1 MITLLNKNK
10 LFLYCLVVIISS
22 SFFASLIQTSFGK
35 VDVKLMNLK
44 TPDGQNLVYDLYK
57 PSIATENDKQP
68 FIVVVPGFQRS
79 KEALS
84 NIAIEL
90 SRRGYVVAL
99 IDPYAQG
106 MSSSSLSRLAAT
118 TQGYGMFA
126 LVDYAYAENFSFVDI
141 NKIGSTGHS
150 MGGNA
155 AIRGA
160 DYFGKE
166 AIKSGKKSKLDS
178 VYISGYVLTLR
189 ENILRDSKSNMGVS
203 YALYDEGA
211 FRNDLQGWDAGNM
224 KIAPESLR
232 TVNSVLP
239 KDKKVTE
246 VELGKYYG
254 ERSNNTLRVIF
265 NEELLHPFQPYNKEA
280 TKNQLDYF
288 DKVFGAPIS
297 INSNNQ
303 IWQYKELFTLI
314 NMIVSLLMLI
324 PIAKL
329 FLSLSFYKDIVK
341 DIPASLPEQT
351 SKSKMIFWSVFFL
364 SALIACISFIPMVD
378 VAKIL
383 FYESAN
389 RELTWFFPQRM
400 NNSVMLWAAF
410 NGSIGLVIFFI
421 SYYFFGR
428 HHGVNTNS
436 WGLQINK
443 VELFK
448 TLALPVA
455 LIFLVLGSIF
465 AGIATPT
472 EAAAI
477 GAFGALLIALI
488 NRKVNLHFLKETSEK
503 TAIVSTMIFTILIG
517 ASIFSLIF
525 RGVGGDEL
533 IDLIFNSL
541 PGGSF
546 TALIFVLVIIFLLGF
561 ILDFIEICY
570 VIVPLVAPPLL
581 MMGFDPVWLAILFA
595 INLQTS
601 FLTPPFGFSLFY
613 LRGVADENIQTKEIY
628 IGVIPFIGL
637 QLTVL
642 LIVVI
647 FPDLIL

>member
-10 LFLYCLVVIISS
+10 LFLYCLVVIILS

-35 VDVKLMNLK
+35 VDVKFMNLK

-57 PSIATENDKQP
+57 PSIATENNKQP

-166 AIKSGKKSKLDS
+166 AVKSGKKSKLDS

-351 SKSKMIFWSVFFL
+351 SKSKMIFWSVFFI

-448 TLALPVA
+448 TIMLGLSIFICYYLILYFVYFLFHVDYRFWFMGVRIFQPEMLLVLVMYFPLFFIFFFSNSLRVNGAMRFKNQSEWKSRLIAGFANSLGLMMIIIIQYVTFAWTGTVFWTTNWLSVNLLFGIVPMMFILPYFNRIFFQLTGRVYLGPIVTC
-455 LIFLVLGSIF
+455 LIFIMIL
-465 AGIATPT
+465 
-472 EAAAI
+472 
-477 GAFGALLIALI
+477 
-488 NRKVNLHFLKETSEK
+488 
-503 TAIVSTMIFTILIG
+503 STNT
-517 ASIFSLIF
+517 
-525 RGVGGDEL
+525 VVY
-533 IDLIFNSL
+533 L
-541 PGGSF
+541 P
-546 TALIFVLVIIFLLGF
+546 L
-561 ILDFIEICY
+561 
-570 VIVPLVAPPLL
+570 
-581 MMGFDPVWLAILFA
+581 
-595 INLQTS
+595 
-601 FLTPPFGFSLFY
+601 
-613 LRGVADENIQTKEIY
+613 
-628 IGVIPFIGL
+628 
-637 QLTVL
+637 
-642 LIVVI
+642 
-647 FPDLIL
+647 

>member
-57 PSIATENDKQP
+57 PSIATEDDKQP

-239 KDKKVTE
+239 IDKKVTE

-254 ERSNNTLRVIF
+254 ESSNNTLRVIF

-448 TLALPVA
+448 TIMLGLSIFICYYLILYFVYFLFHVDYRFWFMGVRIFQPEMLLVLVMYFPLFFIFFFSNSLRVNGAMRFKNQSEWKSRLIAGFANSLGLMMIIIIQYVTFAWTGTVFWTTNWLSVNLLFGIVPMMFILPYFNRIFFQLTGRVYLGPIVTC
-455 LIFLVLGSIF
+455 LIFIMIL
-465 AGIATPT
+465 
-472 EAAAI
+472 
-477 GAFGALLIALI
+477 
-488 NRKVNLHFLKETSEK
+488 
-503 TAIVSTMIFTILIG
+503 STNT
-517 ASIFSLIF
+517 
-525 RGVGGDEL
+525 VVY
-533 IDLIFNSL
+533 L
-541 PGGSF
+541 P
-546 TALIFVLVIIFLLGF
+546 L
-561 ILDFIEICY
+561 
-570 VIVPLVAPPLL
+570 
-581 MMGFDPVWLAILFA
+581 
-595 INLQTS
+595 
-601 FLTPPFGFSLFY
+601 
-613 LRGVADENIQTKEIY
+613 
-628 IGVIPFIGL
+628 
-637 QLTVL
+637 
-642 LIVVI
+642 
-647 FPDLIL
+647 

>member
-10 LFLYCLVVIISS
+10 LFLYCLVVIISC

-448 TLALPVA
+448 TIMLGLSIFICYYLILYFVYFLFHVDYRFWFMGVRIFQPEMLLVLVMYFPLFFIFFFSNSLRVNGAMRFKNQSEWKSRLIAGFANSLGLMMIIIIQYVTFAWTGTVFWTTNWLSVNLLFGIVPMMFILPYFNRIFFQLTGRVYLGPIVTC
-455 LIFLVLGSIF
+455 LIFIMIL
-465 AGIATPT
+465 
-472 EAAAI
+472 
-477 GAFGALLIALI
+477 
-488 NRKVNLHFLKETSEK
+488 
-503 TAIVSTMIFTILIG
+503 STNT
-517 ASIFSLIF
+517 
-525 RGVGGDEL
+525 VVY
-533 IDLIFNSL
+533 L
-541 PGGSF
+541 P
-546 TALIFVLVIIFLLGF
+546 L
-561 ILDFIEICY
+561 
-570 VIVPLVAPPLL
+570 
-581 MMGFDPVWLAILFA
+581 
-595 INLQTS
+595 
-601 FLTPPFGFSLFY
+601 
-613 LRGVADENIQTKEIY
+613 
-628 IGVIPFIGL
+628 
-637 QLTVL
+637 
-642 LIVVI
+642 
-647 FPDLIL
+647 

>member
-44 TPDGQNLVYDLYK
+44 TSDGQNLVYDLYK

-178 VYISGYVLTLR
+178 VYISGYVLTLQ

-211 FRNDLQGWDAGNM
+211 FRNDLKGWNAGNM

-297 INSNNQ
+297 INSKNQ
-303 IWQYKELFTLI
+303 IWQYKEFFTLI
-314 NMIVSLLMLI
+314 NMIVSLLMLL

-329 FLSLSFYKDIVK
+329 FLSLNFYKDIVK
-341 DIPASLPEQT
+341 DVPASLPEQT
-351 SKSKMIFWSVFFL
+351 SKSKIIFWTVFFL

-448 TLALPVA
+448 TIILGLSIFICYYVILYFVYFLFHIDYRFWFMGVRIFQPEMLLVLVMYFPLFFIFFFSNSLRVNGAMRFKNQSEWKSRLIAGFANSLGLMMIIVIQYITFAWTGTVFWTTNWLSVNLLFGIVPMMFILPYFNRVFFQLTGRVYLGPIVTC
-455 LIFLVLGSIF
+455 LIFIMIL
-465 AGIATPT
+465 
-472 EAAAI
+472 
-477 GAFGALLIALI
+477 
-488 NRKVNLHFLKETSEK
+488 
-503 TAIVSTMIFTILIG
+503 STNT
-517 ASIFSLIF
+517 
-525 RGVGGDEL
+525 VVY
-533 IDLIFNSL
+533 L
-541 PGGSF
+541 P
-546 TALIFVLVIIFLLGF
+546 L
-561 ILDFIEICY
+561 
-570 VIVPLVAPPLL
+570 
-581 MMGFDPVWLAILFA
+581 
-595 INLQTS
+595 
-601 FLTPPFGFSLFY
+601 
-613 LRGVADENIQTKEIY
+613 
-628 IGVIPFIGL
+628 
-637 QLTVL
+637 
-642 LIVVI
+642 
-647 FPDLIL
+647 

>member
-239 KDKKVTE
+239 KDKKLTE

-254 ERSNNTLRVIF
+254 ESSNNTLRVIF

-329 FLSLSFYKDIVK
+329 FLSLSFYRDIVK

-448 TLALPVA
+448 TIMLGLSIFICYYLILYFVYFLFHVDYRFWFMGVRIFQPEMLLVLVMYFPLFFIFFFSNSLRVNGAMRFKNQSEWKSRLIAGFANSLGLMMIIIIQYVTFAWTGTVFWTTNWLSVNLLFGIVPMMFILPYFNRIFFQLTGRVYLGPIVTC
-455 LIFLVLGSIF
+455 LIFIMIL
-465 AGIATPT
+465 
-472 EAAAI
+472 
-477 GAFGALLIALI
+477 
-488 NRKVNLHFLKETSEK
+488 
-503 TAIVSTMIFTILIG
+503 STNT
-517 ASIFSLIF
+517 
-525 RGVGGDEL
+525 VVY
-533 IDLIFNSL
+533 L
-541 PGGSF
+541 P
-546 TALIFVLVIIFLLGF
+546 L
-561 ILDFIEICY
+561 
-570 VIVPLVAPPLL
+570 
-581 MMGFDPVWLAILFA
+581 
-595 INLQTS
+595 
-601 FLTPPFGFSLFY
+601 
-613 LRGVADENIQTKEIY
+613 
-628 IGVIPFIGL
+628 
-637 QLTVL
+637 
-642 LIVVI
+642 
-647 FPDLIL
+647 

>member
-68 FIVVVPGFQRS
+68 LIVVVPGFQRS

-297 INSNNQ
+297 INSKNQ

-329 FLSLSFYKDIVK
+329 FLSLNFYKDIVK

-448 TLALPVA
+448 TIMLGLSIFICYYLILYFVYFLFHIDYRFWFMGVRIFQPEMLLVLVMYFPLFFIFFFSNSLRVNGAMRFKNQSEWKSRLIAGFANSLGLMMIIIIQYVTFAWTGTVFWTTNWLSVNLLFGIVPMMFILPYFNRIFFQLTGRVYLGPIVTC
-455 LIFLVLGSIF
+455 LIFIMIL
-465 AGIATPT
+465 
-472 EAAAI
+472 
-477 GAFGALLIALI
+477 
-488 NRKVNLHFLKETSEK
+488 
-503 TAIVSTMIFTILIG
+503 STNT
-517 ASIFSLIF
+517 
-525 RGVGGDEL
+525 VVY
-533 IDLIFNSL
+533 L
-541 PGGSF
+541 P
-546 TALIFVLVIIFLLGF
+546 L
-561 ILDFIEICY
+561 
-570 VIVPLVAPPLL
+570 
-581 MMGFDPVWLAILFA
+581 
-595 INLQTS
+595 
-601 FLTPPFGFSLFY
+601 
-613 LRGVADENIQTKEIY
+613 
-628 IGVIPFIGL
+628 
-637 QLTVL
+637 
-642 LIVVI
+642 
-647 FPDLIL
+647 

>member
-10 LFLYCLVVIISS
+10 LFLYCLVVIILS

-246 VELGKYYG
+246 IELGKYYG

-303 IWQYKELFTLI
+303 IWQYKEFFTLI

-329 FLSLSFYKDIVK
+329 FLSLNFYKDIVK

-364 SALIACISFIPMVD
+364 SAFIACISFIPMVD

-389 RELTWFFPQRM
+389 RQLTWFFPQRM

-448 TLALPVA
+448 TIMLGLSIFICYYLILYFVYFLFHVDYRFWFMGVRIFQPEMLLVLVMYFPLFFIFFFSNSLRVNGAMRFKNQSEWKSRLIAGFANSLGLMMIIIIQYVTFAWTGTVFWTTNWLSVNLLFGIVPMMFILPYFNRIFFQLTGRVYLGPIVTC
-455 LIFLVLGSIF
+455 LIFIMIL
-465 AGIATPT
+465 
-472 EAAAI
+472 
-477 GAFGALLIALI
+477 
-488 NRKVNLHFLKETSEK
+488 
-503 TAIVSTMIFTILIG
+503 STNT
-517 ASIFSLIF
+517 
-525 RGVGGDEL
+525 VVY
-533 IDLIFNSL
+533 L
-541 PGGSF
+541 P
-546 TALIFVLVIIFLLGF
+546 L
-561 ILDFIEICY
+561 
-570 VIVPLVAPPLL
+570 
-581 MMGFDPVWLAILFA
+581 
-595 INLQTS
+595 
-601 FLTPPFGFSLFY
+601 
-613 LRGVADENIQTKEIY
+613 
-628 IGVIPFIGL
+628 
-637 QLTVL
+637 
-642 LIVVI
+642 
-647 FPDLIL
+647 